1 MQIKNIEVISN
12 RYPLVTVTTDEG
24 LTGIGATS
32 ASPAV
37 IRNIIES
44 EEDGLRQ
51 MLIGEDPTQTNRL
64 WRKMYYGYPGNRGR
78 ACEGGVDINAMAA
91 IDMAL
96 WDLSGKACQLPIHQL
111 LGGAVQPRM
120 LAYASA
126 TAADMQAIEERGVW
140 VDKTEKQFRH
150 ECETFLELG
159 FKAIKFGW
167 GDDFGPRRQ
176 KLLAAIRDTI
186 GSEVRL
192 MLDMGPPD
200 YSRSMRTVKDVI
212 EVSRVAEEF
221 DVYFLEEPMLPDDIA
236 GHRAVKDSCDVRIAT
251 GESLT
256 TIRQFIDYLEQEAV
270 DVIQPDAQQIGITQF
285 CRVAQRAEEDRIL
298 CIPHS
303 PWTAMAIAAHVNV
316 LSTVINS
323 VMIEYPAFASYGPGT
338 RGHTQTR
345 ILHEDIIEHPL
356 VFEDGFIELPTR
368 PGLGLG
374 EYVPGAVEELGSS

>member
-1 MQIKNIEVISN
+1 MKIANIEVISN
-12 RYPLVTVTTDEG
+12 RYPLVTVTTDSG
-24 LTGIGATS
+24 VTGIGATS
-32 ASPAV
+32 ASPAS
-37 IRNIIES
+37 IRSIIGS

-64 WRKMYYGYPGNRGR
+64 WRRMFYGYPGNRGR
-78 ACEGGVDINAMAA
+78 ACEGGVDVNAMAA

-96 WDLSGKACQLPIHQL
+96 WDITGKVRQLPIHQL

-120 LAYASA
+120 LGYASA
-126 TAADMQAIEERGVW
+126 TVADMHAMEQRGVW
-140 VDKTEKQFRH
+140 VDKTEDQLRQ

-176 KLLAAIRDTI
+176 KLLATIRDTI
-186 GSEVRL
+186 GSEIRL
-192 MLDMGPPD
+192 MLDMGPPN
-200 YSRSMRTVKDVI
+200 YSKGMRTVKDVL
-212 EVSRVAEEF
+212 EVTRVAEEF
-221 DVYFLEEPMLPDDIA
+221 EVYFLEEPMLPDDIA
-236 GHRAVKDSCDVRIAT
+236 GHRAVKESCDVRIAT

-303 PWTAMAIAAHVNV
+303 PWTAMAVAAHVNV

-323 VMIEYPAFASYGPGT
+323 VMIEYPAFASYGAGT
-338 RGHTQTR
+338 RGYTQTR
-345 ILHEDIIEHPL
+345 ILHENIIEHAL
-356 VFEDGFIELPTR
+356 VFENGFIELPVS

-374 EYVPGAVEELGSS
+374 DYVPAAVAELESS

>member
-1 MQIKNIEVISN
+1 MKIKNIEVISN

-24 LTGIGATS
+24 VTGIGATS

-37 IRNIIES
+37 IRSIIEC

-96 WDLSGKACQLPIHQL
+96 WDLSGKARQLPIHQL

-200 YSRSMRTVKDVI
+200 YSRSMRTVKG
-212 EVSRVAEEF
+212 A
-221 DVYFLEEPMLPDDIA
+221 L
-236 GHRAVKDSCDVRIAT
+236 RIWF
-251 GESLT
+251 
-256 TIRQFIDYLEQEAV
+256 R
-270 DVIQPDAQQIGITQF
+270 
-285 CRVAQRAEEDRIL
+285 R
-298 CIPHS
+298 
-303 PWTAMAIAAHVNV
+303 
-316 LSTVINS
+316 
-323 VMIEYPAFASYGPGT
+323 
-338 RGHTQTR
+338 
-345 ILHEDIIEHPL
+345 
-356 VFEDGFIELPTR
+356 
-368 PGLGLG
+368 
-374 EYVPGAVEELGSS
+374 